1 MKKSI
6 HFKTPTL
13 LSHLDLFSM
22 GGSDKANNESFIGKY
37 NSGLCYSMALAL
49 RNDVDMSVKV
59 YYQEPFNDIEDRNCE
74 TLYTISTY
82 NQACEQTDKEK
93 ELIQITKSVS
103 KQSFFSIHCDDYGG
117 GDFDPEIIPT
127 GYSVKL
133 GIDWSL
139 YMLLREIY
147 SNMIDEGGCYYEDDY
162 PEVKYGTVFTL
173 KFEEGSEFDE
183 IWQNRH
189 LYINEKAPLYT
200 INHNVDVLENE
211 EGYLRIYKQNI
222 LVYEDEKIPSK
233 FAYSI
238 KSGTIDER
246 RILSNVYSV
255 ESDITYAIKSTTNE
269 EFLRQIITKDFEAK
283 GQFLDG
289 MSVYG
294 VASDL
299 AHKIACEVYNEFGEV
314 NSYSWLINSIKE
326 RSDCGIGGKKIK
338 SIGDAIYSY
347 SNTVTVETTPETFST
362 PEVIETEEEVFEDSF
377 VVEIRK
383 HYNFN
388 LDVEVKKAKLK
399 GSKVISD
406 SYNNCLII
414 DESFDILIDF
424 PEFIVQYID
433 LTRKGNV
440 VKEMSNFI
448 CELLKK

>member
-1 MKKSI
+1 MKKV
-6 HFKTPTL
+6 HFITPTL
-13 LSHLDLFSM
+13 LSYIDLMSM
-22 GGSDKANNESFIGKY
+22 GGSEKADDDSKLGVFC
-37 NSGLCYSMALAL
+37 SGFKYSMALAIRHNVGL
-49 RNDVDMSVKV
+49 SISVFDEEFSEGHSRKRV
-59 YYQEPFNDIEDRNCE
+59 TKYNTDTYIE
-74 TLYTISTY
+74 S
-82 NQACEQTDKEK
+82 CEQTGKEK
-93 ELIQITKSVS
+93 ELIKILKNVTSENFHS
-103 KQSFFSIHCDDYGG
+103 GHTCDYGG
-117 GDFDPEIIPT
+117 GEYPQEEILT
-127 GYSVKL
+127 GYSVKM
-133 GIDWSL
+133 GIDWKP

-147 SNMIDEGGCYYEDDY
+147 SNMLDEGGFYSENIEGYLHT
-162 PEVKYGTVFTL
+162 YGTIVTL
-173 KFEEGSEFDE
+173 EFEEGSEFDE

-314 NSYSWLINSIKE
+314 NSYNWLINSIKE